1 MNRAVIVGIPAPN
14 EIVPQFRTP
23 ADSFVDHDVRTPP
36 RVTDPGTAA
45 AASARRLRVH
55 EIDGVRGWAALSVL
69 LYHFFWLLLGDTLA
83 FARNPALHFW
93 LNGPLAVYIFF
104 VLSGDAL
111 SWPFVSTGD
120 TLLLDK
126 TVLKRYF
133 RLAIPIFY
141 SSTIVYL
148 LMRAHLTFNHQAAPI
163 VGSGWL
169 GGFLS
174 FSPSVFSMLNF
185 SFSRVFLDF
194 AAYPNSYNRF
204 LWPMPVEL
212 VGSFLVF
219 GFCYGIARRPRAL
232 HLTLAA
238 MLIALGISE
247 YFSLFFAGLAFALLR
262 QRGVFERVRA
272 TAFGRVGAPALI
284 VAAIAIDTIDATS
297 HLFLNDRAPIEGR
310 LYSILAMAIVF
321 GIYSNRRLVQFF
333 GNRVSRW
340 LGTVSFPIYLLHFA
354 VMCSL
359 TSFLLLETRPGG
371 PGVYTAIASISIL
384 VTVAA
389 AWVFEKLE
397 RYSLRRLDRALR
409 SFLGPAPTHS

>member
-1 MNRAVIVGIPAPN
+1 VTLGIPGPD
-14 EIVPQFRTP
+14 EIGRQFRMPAGPFVYPGVPAPSRASTIVTP
-23 ADSFVDHDVRTPP
+23 LTSKQ
-36 RVTDPGTAA
+36 
-45 AASARRLRVH
+45 RLRVH

-69 LYHFFWLLLGDTLA
+69 LYHFFWLLLGNTLTLA
-83 FARNPALHFW
+83 RSPELHFW

-141 SSTIVYL
+141 SSAIVYL
-148 LMRAHLTFNHQAAPI
+148 LMRAHLIFNREAGPI
-163 VGSGWL
+163 VGSSWL

-174 FSPSVFSMLNF
+174 FSPSALSLVNF

-219 GFCYGIARRPRAL
+219 GFCYGIARRQRAL

-238 MLIALGISE
+238 ALITLSLSE
-247 YFSLFFAGLAFALLR
+247 YFSLFFAGLCFALLR
-262 QRGVFERVRA
+262 QRGVFDRMRA
-272 TAFGRVGAPALI
+272 SAFGRFGAPALI
-284 VAAIAIDTIDATS
+284 VAAIAIDTIDSTWR
-297 HLFLNDRAPIEGR
+297 LFLNDRAPIEGR
-310 LYSILAMAIVF
+310 LYSILAIVIVF
-321 GIYSNRRLVQFF
+321 GIYSNRGLVHFF

-359 TSFLLLETRPGG
+359 TSFLLLETTGRGG
-371 PGVYTAIASISIL
+371 PGIYTAIATISIL
-384 VTVAA
+384 VTLAA
-389 AWVFEKLE
+389 AWGFEKLE
-397 RYSLRRLDRALR
+397 RYSLRRIDHVLGSL
-409 SFLGPAPTHS
+409 LGPPLTHG

>member
-1 MNRAVIVGIPAPN
+1 VTLGIPGPD
-14 EIVPQFRTP
+14 EIGRQFRMPAGPFVYPGVPAPSRASTIVTP
-23 ADSFVDHDVRTPP
+23 LTSKQ
-36 RVTDPGTAA
+36 
-45 AASARRLRVH
+45 RLRVH

-69 LYHFFWLLLGDTLA
+69 LYHFFWLLLGNTLTLA
-83 FARNPALHFW
+83 RSPELHFW

-141 SSTIVYL
+141 SSAIVYL
-148 LMRAHLTFNHQAAPI
+148 LMRAHLIFNREAGPI
-163 VGSGWL
+163 VGSSWL

-174 FSPSVFSMLNF
+174 FSPSALSLVNF

-219 GFCYGIARRPRAL
+219 GFCYSIARRHRAL

-238 MLIALGISE
+238 ALITLSLSE
-247 YFSLFFAGLAFALLR
+247 YFSLFFAGLCFALLR
-262 QRGVFERVRA
+262 QRGVFDRLRA
-272 TAFGRVGAPALI
+272 SAFGRFGAPALI
-284 VAAIAIDTIDATS
+284 VAAIAIDTIDSTS
-297 HLFLNDRAPIEGR
+297 RLFLNDRAPIEGR
-310 LYSILAMAIVF
+310 LYSILAIVIVF
-321 GIYSNRRLVQFF
+321 GIYSNRGLVHFF

-359 TSFLLLETRPGG
+359 TSFLLLETTGRGG
-371 PGVYTAIASISIL
+371 PGIYTAIATISIL
-384 VTVAA
+384 VTLAA
-389 AWVFEKLE
+389 AWGFEKLE
-397 RYSLRRLDRALR
+397 RYSLRRIDHVLGSL
-409 SFLGPAPTHS
+409 LGPPLTHG